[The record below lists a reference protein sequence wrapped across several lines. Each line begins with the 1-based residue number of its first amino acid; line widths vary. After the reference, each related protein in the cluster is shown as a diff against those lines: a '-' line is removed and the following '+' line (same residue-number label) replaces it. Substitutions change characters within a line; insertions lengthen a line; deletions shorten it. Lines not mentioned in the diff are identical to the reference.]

1 MIKVSEDEE
10 CLKCSGAPFDC
21 TCCSRMCEP
30 YGYDEETGKAIYKDL
45 YMPNYRKGMND
56 TQLMEY
62 ITEHI
67 SDLHPDDCGAINI
80 WKSDYGCELVDIEW
94 NDGFCAFDL
103 EKVMNLIE
111 ERGTITRYEI
121 SEECSEGL

>member
-1 MIKVSEDEE
+1 MKKE
-10 CLKCSGAPFDC
+10 
-21 TCCSRMCEP
+21 
-30 YGYDEETGKAIYKDL
+30 
-45 YMPNYRKGMND
+45 MNN

-67 SDLHPDDCGAINI
+67 SDLHPNDCGAINI
-80 WKSDYGCELVDIEW
+80 WKSNGHELVNIEW

-103 EKVMNLIE
+103 KKVMNLIE

-121 SEECSEGL
+121 SEECSEC